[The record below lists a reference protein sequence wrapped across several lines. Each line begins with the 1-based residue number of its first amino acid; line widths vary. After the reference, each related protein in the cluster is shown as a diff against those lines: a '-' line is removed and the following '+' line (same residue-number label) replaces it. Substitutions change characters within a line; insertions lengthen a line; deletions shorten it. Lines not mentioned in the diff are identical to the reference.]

1 MERREVMGLLSGKK
15 VLVMGGSRGIGA
27 AIVRR
32 LAVDGGTVTFTF
44 AGSQGAA
51 DALAAETG
59 ATAMQ
64 ADSGSRDAVI
74 AAIQAVSPI
83 DILVISAGVF
93 VYADIREGDPDVI
106 DRMIDLNVRAPYH
119 ASSEAAKTMPDGG
132 RIIIIGSVNADAVP
146 VTGASGYAMTKSA
159 MQGLAR
165 GMARDL
171 GPKGITVNVVQP
183 GPVATDMNPEHG
195 DFADALRN
203 TMAIKRYARPEEIAG
218 MVAYLAGPEAG
229 IITGAMHTIDGGF
242 AC

>member
-1 MERREVMGLLSGKK
+1 MGVLAGKK

-32 LAVDGGTVTFTF
+32 LAADGGAVTFTY

-59 ATAMQ
+59 SHAMQ

-93 VYADIREGDPDVI
+93 IYADIREGDPDVI

-119 ASSEAAKTMPDGG
+119 AASEAAKTMPDGG

-146 VTGASGYAMTKSA
+146 VTGASGYAMTKAA

-171 GPKGITVNVVQP
+171 GPNGITVNVIQP

-195 DFADALRN
+195 DFADALRGF
-203 TMAIKRYARPEEIAG
+203 MAIKRYARPEEIAG

-229 IITGAMHTIDGGF
+229 IVTGAMHTIDGGF

>member
-1 MERREVMGLLSGKK
+1 MGVLTGKK

-32 LAVDGGTVTFTF
+32 LAADGGAVTFTY
-44 AGSQGAA
+44 AGSKSAA
-51 DALAAETG
+51 DALASETG
-59 ATAMQ
+59 STAMQ
-64 ADSGSRDAVI
+64 ADSASRNAVI
-74 AAIQAVSPI
+74 GAIQAVAPI

-119 ASSEAAKTMPDGG
+119 AASEAAKTMPDGG

-146 VTGASGYAMTKSA
+146 VTGASGYAMTKAA

-171 GPKGITVNVVQP
+171 GPNGITVNVVQP

-195 DFADALRN
+195 DFADALRS

-229 IITGAMHTIDGGF
+229 IVTGAMHTIDGGF

>member
-1 MERREVMGLLSGKK
+1 MGVLKGRKI
-15 VLVMGGSRGIGA
+15 LVMGGSRGIGA

-32 LAVDGGTVTFTF
+32 LAADGGRVTFTY
-44 AGSQGAA
+44 AGSKDAA
-51 DALAAETG
+51 DALASETG
-59 ATAMQ
+59 STALQ
-64 ADSGSRDAVI
+64 ADSVSRDAVI
-74 AAIQAVSPI
+74 AAVRAVSPV

-93 VYADIREGDPDVI
+93 VYADIREGEADVI

-119 ASSEAAKTMPDGG
+119 ASAEAAKTMPDGG

-146 VTGASGYAMTKSA
+146 VTGASGYAMTKAA

-195 DFADALRN
+195 DFADALRSF
-203 TMAIKRYARPEEIAG
+203 MAIPRYARPEEIAG

-229 IITGAMHTIDGGF
+229 IVTGAMHTIDGGF

>member
-1 MERREVMGLLSGKK
+1 MGVLTGKK

-32 LAVDGGTVTFTF
+32 LAADGGAVTFTY
-44 AGSQGAA
+44 AGSKGAA
-51 DALAAETG
+51 DALASETG
-59 ATAMQ
+59 STAMQ
-64 ADSGSRDAVI
+64 ADSASRDAVI
-74 AAIQAVSPI
+74 GAIQSVAPI

-119 ASSEAAKTMPDGG
+119 AASEAAKTMPDGG

-146 VTGASGYAMTKSA
+146 VTGASGYAMTKAA

-171 GPKGITVNVVQP
+171 GPNGITVNVVQP

-195 DFADALRN
+195 DFADALRS

-229 IITGAMHTIDGGF
+229 IVTGAMHTIDGGF

>member
-1 MERREVMGLLSGKK
+1 MGVLDGKQ

-27 AIVRR
+27 AIVKR
-32 LAVDGGTVTFTF
+32 LAADGGRVTFTY

-51 DALAAETG
+51 DALATETG

-64 ADSGSRDAVI
+64 ADSASRDAVV
-74 AAIQAVSPI
+74 AAIRAVSPI

-146 VTGASGYAMTKSA
+146 VTGASGYAMTKAA

-171 GPKGITVNVVQP
+171 GQNGITVNVVQP

-195 DFADALRN
+195 DFADALRS

-218 MVAYLAGPEAG
+218 MVAYLAGPEAA
-229 IITGAMHTIDGGF
+229 IVTGAMHTIDGGF

>member
-1 MERREVMGLLSGKK
+1 MGVLAGKK

-32 LAVDGGTVTFTF
+32 LANDGGMVTFTF

-59 ATAMQ
+59 ATAIQ
-64 ADSGSRDAVI
+64 ADSGSRDAVF

-119 ASSEAAKTMPDGG
+119 AASEAAKTMPDGG

-146 VTGASGYAMTKSA
+146 VTGASGYAMTKAA

-171 GPKGITVNVVQP
+171 GPNGITVNVVQP

-195 DFADALRN
+195 DFADALRS

>member
-1 MERREVMGLLSGKK
+1 MGVLTGKK

-32 LAVDGGTVTFTF
+32 LAADGGAVNFTY
-44 AGSQGAA
+44 AGSKGAA
-51 DALAAETG
+51 DALASETG
-59 ATAMQ
+59 STAMQ
-64 ADSGSRDAVI
+64 ADSASRDAVI
-74 AAIQAVSPI
+74 GAIQSVAPI

-119 ASSEAAKTMPDGG
+119 AASEAAKTMPDGG

-146 VTGASGYAMTKSA
+146 VTGASGYAMTKAA

-171 GPKGITVNVVQP
+171 GPNGITVNVVQP

-195 DFADALRN
+195 DFADALRS

-229 IITGAMHTIDGGF
+229 IVTGAMHTIDGGF

>member
-1 MERREVMGLLSGKK
+1 MGVLDGKK

-27 AIVRR
+27 AIVKR
-32 LAVDGGTVTFTF
+32 LAADGGTVTFTY

-51 DALAAETG
+51 DALASETG

-64 ADSGSRDAVI
+64 ADSASRDAVV

-146 VTGASGYAMTKSA
+146 VTGASGYAMTKAA
-159 MQGLAR
+159 MQGLVR

-171 GPKGITVNVVQP
+171 GPNGITVNVVQP

-195 DFADALRN
+195 DFADALRSN
-203 TMAIKRYARPEEIAG
+203 MAIKRYARPEEIAG

-229 IITGAMHTIDGGF
+229 IVTGAMHTIDGGF

>member
-1 MERREVMGLLSGKK
+1 MGVLDGKK

-27 AIVRR
+27 AIVKR
-32 LAVDGGTVTFTF
+32 LAADGGTVTFTY

-51 DALAAETG
+51 DALASETG

-64 ADSGSRDAVI
+64 ADSASRDAVV

-146 VTGASGYAMTKSA
+146 VTGASGYAMTKAA
-159 MQGLAR
+159 MQGLVR

-171 GPKGITVNVVQP
+171 GPNGITVNVVQP

-195 DFADALRN
+195 DFADALRSS
-203 TMAIKRYARPEEIAG
+203 MAIKRYARPEEIAG

-229 IITGAMHTIDGGF
+229 IVTGAMHTIDGGF